1 MSKFKI
7 FRSSHNDPKKMRKQ
21 NRKLIIGYSFLFLL
35 TMLTINSNIFK
46 KLFVVSMTNYIIILF
61 ILISITLFFVIKI
74 RKQSKQMLQI
84 GTLEF
89 TKTCIKKVIGDLKT
103 EYDFNKILKIELE
116 QHLQAITVFESKS
129 GYLTYIVKI
138 IQRDFKEDQ
147 FIVSEKS
154 IDFGQKISLVDTFK
168 TLEKISDL
176 DIMINKN

>member
-1 MSKFKI
+1 
-7 FRSSHNDPKKMRKQ
+7 
-21 NRKLIIGYSFLFLL
+21 
-35 TMLTINSNIFK
+35 
-46 KLFVVSMTNYIIILF
+46 
-61 ILISITLFFVIKI
+61 
-74 RKQSKQMLQI
+74 MLQI